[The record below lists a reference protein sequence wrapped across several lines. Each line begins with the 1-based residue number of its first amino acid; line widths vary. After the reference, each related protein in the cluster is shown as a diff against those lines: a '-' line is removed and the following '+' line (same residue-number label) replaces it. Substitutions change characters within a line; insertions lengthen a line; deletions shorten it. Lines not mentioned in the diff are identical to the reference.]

1 MMNNILLKLMF
12 NTPPTPPK
20 KKKKLQELRMGLPF
34 SLKERCLKKSKRLSL
49 IYMIKMNMS
58 FT

>member
-1 MMNNILLKLMF
+1 MMNNFLLKLMF
-12 NTPPTPPK
+12 NTPPPPK

-34 SLKERCLKKSKRLSL
+34 SLKKSKRLSL

>member
-1 MMNNILLKLMF
+1 MMNNILLKLML
-12 NTPPTPPK
+12 NTPPPPPKK

-34 SLKERCLKKSKRLSL
+34 SLKKSKRLSL